1 MKKKMERLSDT
12 LFRPLTPAEQKL
24 IAGRI
29 GGDVPVTTTPVTAYE
44 TYDPTPDWARD
55 GDNE

>member
-1 MKKKMERLSDT
+1 MKKMERLDGE
-12 LFRPLTPAEQKL
+12 LFRPLTPAEQKR
-24 IAGRI
+24 ITGRI
-29 GGDVPVTTTPVTAYE
+29 GGDVPVTTTAITAYE

>member
-1 MKKKMERLSDT
+1 MKKMEKLSGE
-12 LFRPLTPAEQKL
+12 LFRPLTPAEQQR
-24 IAGRI
+24 ISGRLS
-29 GGDVPVTTTPVTAYE
+29 GGKPVTETPITAYE